1 MKLSQQLAEALSP
14 PTRNQ
19 EIHGGL
25 WTSDQESMEAA
36 DSAMLKVLPTLT
48 KALGKLTGDR
58 WKMRKRTQDWKAS
71 FAAKGKK
78 GIVVTWKPT
87 SKGKVSFRLVGGRAD
102 YSAVLAHEKLTPAYI
117 EGALKIFV
125 NGYY

>member
-1 MKLSQQLAEALSP
+1 MNLSQQLAEALSS
-14 PTRNQ
+14 PTRNR

-36 DSAMLKVLPTLT
+36 DSAMSKVLPTFA
-48 KALGKLTGDR
+48 KALSKLTSDR

-78 GIVVTWKPT
+78 GIVVTWRP
-87 SKGKVSFRLVGGRAD
+87 SGKGKMSFKLIGGRAD
-102 YSAVLAHEKLTPAYI
+102 YSAILAHEKLTPAYV
-117 EGALKIFV
+117 ESALKIFV